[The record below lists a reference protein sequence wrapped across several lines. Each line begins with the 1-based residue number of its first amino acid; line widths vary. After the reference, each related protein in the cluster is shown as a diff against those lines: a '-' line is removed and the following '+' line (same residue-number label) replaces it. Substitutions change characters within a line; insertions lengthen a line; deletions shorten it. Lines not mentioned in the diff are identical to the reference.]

1 MRDLHVCSV
10 LSNTVFDT
18 QIVYSDRCVELQS
31 AIMSRIRLG
40 KCWIQWEEM
49 RAVYRQEMNKINVA
63 LDSLSSHSTQDDF
76 AGHLLAA
83 GCPPL
88 GISTGVEPVMK
99 LCARIAGSA
108 RRESFHLHSD

>member
-1 MRDLHVCSV
+1 
-10 LSNTVFDT
+10 
-18 QIVYSDRCVELQS
+18 
-31 AIMSRIRLG
+31 
-40 KCWIQWEEM
+40 M

-63 LDSLSSHSTQDDF
+63 LDGPSSHSTQDDF

-88 GISTGVEPVMK
+88 GISTGVEPMK

-108 RRESFHLHSD
+108 RRESSTCTQTESEASDKPWWVKLNLYDIQLYLLFIQLQMTFTER